1 MGLFDKL
8 KDKVSEATGVDVDS
22 TLEAAGSAV
31 EGSEKLMEAADSF
44 SETKDKLTGN

>member
-8 KDKVSEATGVDVDS
+8 KDKVSEATGIDVDS

-31 EGSEKLMEAADSF
+31 DGSESLMEAAESF
-44 SETKDKLTGN
+44 NDTKEKLTGI